1 MKTLNAKGAPPFST
15 LPGGVAHSPS
25 SFEAESRKEGGI
37 ILDVRTHDAFGGA
50 HIPGAFNIGAGSNL
64 SLWAGWVLPYEG
76 DVFIV
81 GDDSSGNLEDA
92 RKSLLR
98 VGHIVLPAI

>member
-1 MKTLNAKGAPPFST
+1 M
-15 LPGGVAHSPS
+15 
-25 SFEAESRKEGGI
+25 
-37 ILDVRTHDAFGGA
+37 LDVRTHDDFGGA

-76 DVFIV
+76 DIFIV

-92 RKSLLR
+92 PKSLLR
-98 VGHIVLPAI
+98 VGHDRIAGYLKGGMTAWYAQGLPTSTK